1 MQVTVKYYDNQSF
14 LIEEVIRQA
23 KNNYGAQAQ
32 VSVFPDSDT
41 PIDYLYFAIQRLIT
55 GDHLTMLYDS
65 GALYQKDLGRLR
77 AEALRKIAEVL
88 DDVIMENESKLVQ
101 ED

>member
-1 MQVTVKYYDNQSF
+1 MQVTVKYYDTDSF

-41 PIDYLYFAIQRLIT
+41 PIDYLYFAIRRLIT
-55 GDHLTMLYDS
+55 GEQLTLLYDS
-65 GALYQKDLGRLR
+65 GALYQKDLERLR
-77 AEALRKIAEVL
+77 AETMRKVGEVL
-88 DDVIMENESKLVQ
+88 DDVIMETEAKLTK